1 MKIGIFLCWREHLAR
16 DYFYTLLCVHERDV
30 RASGEN
36 PEVAIEANRCYAQFL
51 LQRIICITK
60 FLIN

>member
-30 RASGEN
+30 RASCRFNVKLQFHILIGT
-36 PEVAIEANRCYAQFL
+36 NR
-51 LQRIICITK
+51 
-60 FLIN
+60 

>member
-30 RASGEN
+30 RASGGSYYEIVAREKTKYN
-36 PEVAIEANRCYAQFL
+36 PYSKL
-51 LQRIICITK
+51 LITLWY
-60 FLIN
+60 FT